1 MGNMRLRYRIPL
13 AVIAIMMVMTL
24 FVGSSYAL
32 WKVTKYQE
40 SENVIATGCFDV
52 SFIEKTPSINLTD
65 AYPITDVKGRETA
78 PYTFVIEN
86 ICTTD
91 VKYTVYLNTLAVDT
105 AHKIP
110 DGLIK
115 YYLVEE
121 KDASGTANLLNSA
134 NKNTTDIGSFDYA
147 FDTSYI
153 LREGTLKGR
162 SSKDVADGGKATF
175 SLRLWIDS
183 TASNQKLKSDGTA
196 NEKYIDNTYSFKG
209 AISSIAYA
217 TKIEAP
223 TTPTTPT
230 E

>member
-52 SFIEKTPSINLTD
+52 SFIEKSSSINLNNTYPMTD
-65 AYPITDVKGRETA
+65 EKGKKTSEVYAFT
-78 PYTFVIEN
+78 IEN

-91 VKYTVYLNTLAVDT
+91 VEYTVYLNTLAVDT
-105 AHKIP
+105 GKKKIA
-110 DGLIK
+110 DNLIK
-115 YYLVEE
+115 YLLVEK
-121 KDASGTANLLNSA
+121 KDASSAPNLLDSA
-134 NKNTTDIGSFDYA
+134 AENTKDINSFDYT

-153 LREGTLKGR
+153 LRTGKLKGR
-162 SSKDVADGGKATF
+162 SSKDVPDGGKVEL

-183 TASNQKLKSDGTA
+183 TASNKEFKSDGSK
-196 NEKYIDNTYSFKG
+196 NEKYIDDTYQFKG
-209 AISSIAYA
+209 AIASVAYA

-223 TTPTTPT
+223 NTPT